1 MKSESLIGRTFSL
14 AMLLS
19 ATIAVG
25 SGCTPSAFAPTLSST
40 IPGLDLDRLREIQV
54 DERLTNDEKRE
65 AIRTAAG
72 APNTPEGD
80 RLVDF
85 LLALNIP

>member
-1 MKSESLIGRTFSL
+1 MKSETLIGRIFSL
-14 AMLLS
+14 ALLLL
-19 ATIAVG
+19 ATMTGV

-40 IPGLDLDRLREIQV
+40 IPGLDLDRLREIQL
-54 DERLTNDEKRE
+54 DERLTTTEKRE

-72 APNTPEGD
+72 APNSPEGD

-85 LLALNIP
+85 LLTLNIQ